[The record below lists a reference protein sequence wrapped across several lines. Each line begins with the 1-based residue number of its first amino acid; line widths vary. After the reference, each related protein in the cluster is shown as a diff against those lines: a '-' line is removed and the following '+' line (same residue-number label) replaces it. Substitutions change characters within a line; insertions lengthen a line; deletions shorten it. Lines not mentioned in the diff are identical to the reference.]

1 MTQSN
6 DTPLERLPQRIED
19 IAELLA
25 RSISAFDRRIE
36 QMEILETTEREQRAS
51 EYLNIQQLM
60 AATAQANAENT
71 QQISKL
77 IEVERTHERRTSSL
91 AEPLEQR
98 IAKSVM
104 AVTSDV
110 KETVVSIKVI
120 ARVLERQNREL
131 SDTLR
136 QQNRDFFDALERHQD
151 QSDTLINRS
160 DWETKE
166 ALHYLVC

>member
-6 DTPLERLPQRIED
+6 DTPLERLPQRIGE

-25 RSISAFDRRIE
+25 RSISAFDRRME
-36 QMEILETTEREQRAS
+36 QMEIQATTEREQRAH
-51 EYLNIQQLM
+51 EYVKIQQLI

-77 IEVERTHERRTSSL
+77 IEVERTHERRNRS
-91 AEPLEQR
+91 
-98 IAKSVM
+98 IDKSVM

-110 KETVVSIKVI
+110 KETVVSVKAI
-120 ARVLERQNREL
+120 ARALERKNREL

-136 QQNRDFFDALERHQD
+136 QQSRDFFDALECHQD
-151 QSDTLINRS
+151 QVDMLMNRS
-160 DWETKE
+160 DWEVE
-166 ALHYLVC
+166 EDD

>member
-6 DTPLERLPQRIED
+6 YTPLERLPQRIEE

-25 RSISAFDRRIE
+25 RSISAFDRRME
-36 QMEILETTEREQRAS
+36 QMEIHATTEREQRAS
-51 EYLNIQQLM
+51 EYLKIQQLI

-77 IEVERTHERRTSSL
+77 IEVERAHERRTSS
-91 AEPLEQR
+91 

-110 KETVVSIKVI
+110 KETVVSVKAI
-120 ARVLERQNREL
+120 ARALERQNREL

-136 QQNRDFFDALERHQD
+136 QQSRDFFDALERHQD
-151 QSDTLINRS
+151 QIDTLINRPN
-160 DWETKE
+160 WEKE
-166 ALHYLVC
+166 EDD

>member
-19 IAELLA
+19 IAELLV
-25 RSISAFDRRIE
+25 RSISAFDQRME
-36 QMEILETTEREQRAS
+36 QMEIQATTEREQRAS
-51 EYLNIQQLM
+51 EYLKIQQLI

-77 IEVERTHERRTSSL
+77 IEVERSHERRTNS
-91 AEPLEQR
+91 

-110 KETVVSIKVI
+110 KETVVSIKAI
-120 ARVLERQNREL
+120 ARAMERQSREL

-136 QQNRDFFDALERHQD
+136 QQSRDFFDALDRHQD
-151 QSDTLINRS
+151 QIDTLINRS
-160 DWETKE
+160 DWEAE
-166 ALHYLVC
+166 EDD

>member
-6 DTPLERLPQRIED
+6 DTPLARLPQRIED

-25 RSISAFDRRIE
+25 RSISAFDKRME
-36 QMEILETTEREQRAS
+36 QMEIQTTTDREQRAS
-51 EYLNIQQLM
+51 EYLKIQKLI

-77 IEVERTHERRTSSL
+77 IEVERTHERRTSS
-91 AEPLEQR
+91 

-110 KETVVSIKVI
+110 KETVVSVKAI
-120 ARVLERQNREL
+120 ARALERQNREL

-136 QQNRDFFDALERHQD
+136 QQSRDFFDALDRHQE
-151 QSDTLINRS
+151 TRS
-160 DWETKE
+160 IR
-166 ALHYLVC
+166 

>member
-6 DTPLERLPQRIED
+6 DTPLERLPQRIEE

-25 RSISAFDRRIE
+25 RSISAFDRRME
-36 QMEILETTEREQRAS
+36 QMEILATTEREQRAS
-51 EYLNIQQLM
+51 EYVKIQQLI

-104 AVTSDV
+104 AVTCDV
-110 KETVVSIKVI
+110 KETVVSVKTI
-120 ARVLERQNREL
+120 ARALERQNREL
-131 SDTLR
+131 SDALR
-136 QQNRDFFDALERHQD
+136 QQSRDFLDALDRHQD
-151 QSDTLINRS
+151 QIDTLINRS
-160 DWETKE
+160 DWEIE
-166 ALHYLVC
+166 EDD

>member
-19 IAELLA
+19 IADLLA
-25 RSISAFDRRIE
+25 RSISAFDRRME
-36 QMEILETTEREQRAS
+36 QMEIQSTTEREQRAS
-51 EYLNIQQLM
+51 EDRRIQQLL

-77 IEVERTHERRTSSL
+77 LEVERAHERRTSL
-91 AEPLEQR
+91 

-110 KETVVSIKVI
+110 KETVASIKAI
-120 ARVLERQNREL
+120 TRAMERQNREL

-136 QQNRDFFDALERHQD
+136 QQSRDFFDALDRHQD
-151 QSDTLINRS
+151 QIDSLIHRS
-160 DWETKE
+160 DWEVRE
-166 ALHYLVC
+166 DDD

>member
-6 DTPLERLPQRIED
+6 DTPIERLPQRIED

-25 RSISAFDRRIE
+25 RSISAFDRRME
-36 QMEILETTEREQRAS
+36 QMEIHATTEREQRAS
-51 EYLNIQQLM
+51 KYLKIQQLI

-77 IEVERTHERRTSSL
+77 IEVKRTHERRTSS
-91 AEPLEQR
+91 

-110 KETVVSIKVI
+110 KETVVSVKAI
-120 ARVLERQNREL
+120 ARALERQNREL

-136 QQNRDFFDALERHQD
+136 QQSRDFFDALERHQD
-151 QSDTLINRS
+151 QIDTLINRS
-160 DWETKE
+160 DWETE
-166 ALHYLVC
+166 DDD

>member
-25 RSISAFDRRIE
+25 LSISAFDRRMDR
-36 QMEILETTEREQRAS
+36 MEIQTTTEREQRAS
-51 EYLNIQQLM
+51 EYVKIQQLI

-77 IEVERTHERRTSSL
+77 IEVKRTHERRTSS
-91 AEPLEQR
+91 

-110 KETVVSIKVI
+110 KETVVSVKAI
-120 ARVLERQNREL
+120 ARALERQNREL

-136 QQNRDFFDALERHQD
+136 QQSRDFFDALDRHQD
-151 QSDTLINRS
+151 QLDTLINRS
-160 DWETKE
+160 DWET
-166 ALHYLVC
+166 

>member
-25 RSISAFDRRIE
+25 RSISAFDKRME
-36 QMEILETTEREQRAS
+36 QMEIQVTTEREQRAN
-51 EYLNIQQLM
+51 EYLKIQQLI

-77 IEVERTHERRTSSL
+77 IEVERTHERRTSS
-91 AEPLEQR
+91 

-104 AVTSDV
+104 AITSDV
-110 KETVVSIKVI
+110 KETVVSVKAI
-120 ARVLERQNREL
+120 ARALERQNREL
-131 SDTLR
+131 SDVLR
-136 QQNRDFFDALERHQD
+136 QQSRDF
-151 QSDTLINRS
+151 LIRWIVIKTRS
-160 DWETKE
+160 I
-166 ALHYLVC
+166 H

>member
-25 RSISAFDRRIE
+25 RSISAFDRRMA
-36 QMEILETTEREQRAS
+36 QVEIQATTEREQRAN
-51 EYLNIQQLM
+51 ELKIQQLI

-77 IEVERTHERRTSSL
+77 IEVERAHEPRTSS
-91 AEPLEQR
+91 

-110 KETVVSIKVI
+110 KETVVGVKVI
-120 ARVLERQNREL
+120 ARALERQNREL

-136 QQNRDFFDALERHQD
+136 QQSRDFLDALERHQD
-151 QSDTLINRS
+151 QIDTLINRS
-160 DWETKE
+160 DWEIE
-166 ALHYLVC
+166 EDD

>member
-6 DTPLERLPQRIED
+6 DTPLERLPLQIED
-19 IAELLA
+19 IDELLA
-25 RSISAFDRRIE
+25 RSTSAFDQRME
-36 QMEILETTEREQRAS
+36 QMEIQATTEREQRAS
-51 EYLNIQQLM
+51 EYLKIQQLI

-77 IEVERTHERRTSSL
+77 IEVERSHERRTNS
-91 AEPLEQR
+91 

-110 KETVVSIKVI
+110 KETVVSIKAI
-120 ARVLERQNREL
+120 ARAMERQSREL

-136 QQNRDFFDALERHQD
+136 QQSRDFFDALDRHQD
-151 QSDTLINRS
+151 QIDTLINRS
-160 DWETKE
+160 DWEAE
-166 ALHYLVC
+166 EDD

>member
-1 MTQSN
+1 MTQPN

-25 RSISAFDRRIE
+25 RSISAFDKRME
-36 QMEILETTEREQRAS
+36 QMEIQATTEREQKAN
-51 EYLNIQQLM
+51 EYLKIQQLI

-77 IEVERTHERRTSSL
+77 IEVERTHERRTSS
-91 AEPLEQR
+91 
-98 IAKSVM
+98 IAKLVM

-110 KETVVSIKVI
+110 KETVVSVKAI
-120 ARVLERQNREL
+120 ARALERQNREL

-136 QQNRDFFDALERHQD
+136 QQSRDFFDALDRHQD
-151 QSDTLINRS
+151 QIHTLINRS
-160 DWETKE
+160 DWETE
-166 ALHYLVC
+166 EDD

>member
-6 DTPLERLPQRIED
+6 DTPLERLPQQIED

-25 RSISAFDRRIE
+25 RLPTVRFTNDSAFDRRMEQIE
-36 QMEILETTEREQRAS
+36 IQATTDREQRAN
-51 EYLNIQQLM
+51 EYVKIQQLI

-77 IEVERTHERRTSSL
+77 IEVERSHERRTSL
-91 AEPLEQR
+91 

-110 KETVVSIKVI
+110 KETVVSVKVI
-120 ARVLERQNREL
+120 ARALERQNREL

-136 QQNRDFFDALERHQD
+136 QQSRDFFDALVGVAYR
-151 QSDTLINRS
+151 R
-160 DWETKE
+160 
-166 ALHYLVC
+166 

>member
-25 RSISAFDRRIE
+25 RSISGFDSRME
-36 QMEILETTEREQRAS
+36 QMEIQASTEREQRAS
-51 EYLNIQQLM
+51 EYLKIQQLI

-77 IEVERTHERRTSSL
+77 IEVERTHERRTSS
-91 AEPLEQR
+91 

-110 KETVVSIKVI
+110 KETVVGVKAI
-120 ARVLERQNREL
+120 ARALERQNREL

-136 QQNRDFFDALERHQD
+136 QQSRDFLDALDRHQR
-151 QSDTLINRS
+151 LIR
-160 DWETKE
+160 
-166 ALHYLVC
+166 

>member
-25 RSISAFDRRIE
+25 RSISVFDRRME
-36 QMEILETTEREQRAS
+36 QMEVNAITEREQRAS
-51 EYLNIQQLM
+51 EYIKIQQLI

-77 IEVERTHERRTSSL
+77 IEVERAHERRTSS
-91 AEPLEQR
+91 

-110 KETVVSIKVI
+110 KETVVSVKVI
-120 ARVLERQNREL
+120 ARALERQNREL

-136 QQNRDFFDALERHQD
+136 QQSRDFFDALERHQD
-151 QSDTLINRS
+151 QIDTLINRS
-160 DWETKE
+160 NWETE
-166 ALHYLVC
+166 EDD

>member
-25 RSISAFDRRIE
+25 RSISAFDRRME
-36 QMEILETTEREQRAS
+36 QMEIQAATEREQRAS
-51 EYLNIQQLM
+51 EYQRIQQLLS
-60 AATAQANAENT
+60 ATAQANAENT

-77 IEVERTHERRTSSL
+77 IEVERTLERRTNS
-91 AEPLEQR
+91 

-110 KETVVSIKVI
+110 KDTVVSVKAI
-120 ARVLERQNREL
+120 ARALERQNREL

-136 QQNRDFFDALERHQD
+136 QQSRDFFDALERHQD
-151 QSDTLINRS
+151 QIDALINRS
-160 DWETKE
+160 NWEE
-166 ALHYLVC
+166 PEEDN

>member
-1 MTQSN
+1 MTQPK
-6 DTPLERLPQRIED
+6 DTALERLPQRIED

-25 RSISAFDRRIE
+25 RSISAFDRRME
-36 QMEILETTEREQRAS
+36 QMEIQVTAEREQRAS
-51 EYLNIQQLM
+51 EYVKIQQLI

-77 IEVERTHERRTSSL
+77 IEVERTHERRTSS
-91 AEPLEQR
+91 

-110 KETVVSIKVI
+110 KETVVSVKAI
-120 ARVLERQNREL
+120 ARALERQNREL

-136 QQNRDFFDALERHQD
+136 QQSRDFFDALERHQD
-151 QSDTLINRS
+151 QIDALINRS
-160 DWETKE
+160 DWEVSE
-166 ALHYLVC
+166 ADD

>member
-25 RSISAFDRRIE
+25 RSISAFDRRME
-36 QMEILETTEREQRAS
+36 QMEIQATTEREQRAS
-51 EYLNIQQLM
+51 EYLKIQQLI

-77 IEVERTHERRTSSL
+77 IEVECIHERRTSS
-91 AEPLEQR
+91 

-110 KETVVSIKVI
+110 KETVIGVKAI
-120 ARVLERQNREL
+120 ARALERQNREL
-131 SDTLR
+131 SDVLR
-136 QQNRDFFDALERHQD
+136 QQSRDFFDALERHQD
-151 QSDTLINRS
+151 QLDTLINRS
-160 DWETKE
+160 DWETE
-166 ALHYLVC
+166 GDD

>member
-25 RSISAFDRRIE
+25 LSISAFDRRMDR
-36 QMEILETTEREQRAS
+36 MEIQTTTEREQRAS
-51 EYLNIQQLM
+51 EYVKIQQLI

-77 IEVERTHERRTSSL
+77 IEVKRTHERRTSS
-91 AEPLEQR
+91 

-104 AVTSDV
+104 AVTSNV
-110 KETVVSIKVI
+110 KETVVSVKAI
-120 ARVLERQNREL
+120 ARALERQNREL

-136 QQNRDFFDALERHQD
+136 QQSRDFFDALDRHQD
-151 QSDTLINRS
+151 QLDTLINRS
-160 DWETKE
+160 DWET
-166 ALHYLVC
+166 

>member
-25 RSISAFDRRIE
+25 RSILAFDRRME
-36 QMEILETTEREQRAS
+36 QMEIHAATEREQRAS
-51 EYLNIQQLM
+51 EYKRIQQLLS
-60 AATAQANAENT
+60 ATAQANAENT

-98 IAKSVM
+98 IARSVM

-110 KETVVSIKVI
+110 KETVISVKAI
-120 ARVLERQNREL
+120 ARALDRQNREL
-131 SDTLR
+131 SDALR
-136 QQNRDFFDALERHQD
+136 QQSRDFFDVLERHQD
-151 QSDTLINRS
+151 QIDTLIS
-160 DWETKE
+160 DS
-166 ALHYLVC
+166 YQRIN

>member
-6 DTPLERLPQRIED
+6 DTPLERLPPRIED

-25 RSISAFDRRIE
+25 RSISAFDRRME
-36 QMEILETTEREQRAS
+36 QMEIQVTTEREQRAS
-51 EYLNIQQLM
+51 EYLKIQQLI

-77 IEVERTHERRTSSL
+77 IEVERTHERRTSS
-91 AEPLEQR
+91 

-110 KETVVSIKVI
+110 KETVVSVKAI
-120 ARVLERQNREL
+120 ARALERQNREL
-131 SDTLR
+131 SDALR
-136 QQNRDFFDALERHQD
+136 QQSRDFFDALDRHQD
-151 QSDTLINRS
+151 QIDTLINRS
-160 DWETKE
+160 DWETE
-166 ALHYLVC
+166 EDDD

>member
-25 RSISAFDRRIE
+25 RSISAFDRRME
-36 QMEILETTEREQRAS
+36 QMEIQAKTEQEQRAS
-51 EYLNIQQLM
+51 EYLKIQQLLS
-60 AATAQANAENT
+60 ATAQANAENT

-77 IEVERTHERRTSSL
+77 IEVERTHERRTSS
-91 AEPLEQR
+91 

-110 KETVVSIKVI
+110 KDTVVSVKAI
-120 ARVLERQNREL
+120 ARALERQNREL

-136 QQNRDFFDALERHQD
+136 QQSRDFFDALERHQD
-151 QSDTLINRS
+151 QIDTLINRS
-160 DWETKE
+160 DWETE
-166 ALHYLVC
+166 EDN